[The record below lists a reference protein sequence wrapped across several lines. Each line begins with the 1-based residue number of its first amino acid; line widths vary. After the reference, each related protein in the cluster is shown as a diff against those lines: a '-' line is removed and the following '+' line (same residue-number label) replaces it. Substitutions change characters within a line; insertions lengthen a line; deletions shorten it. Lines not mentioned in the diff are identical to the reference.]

1 MKAYL
6 GILLLIS
13 SVSAVAQIRQ
23 DECPRPGLI
32 HTKMTGQTG
41 ELVSASHN
49 RQGTLDIPA
58 AFAVTGSLR
67 TKIFNNFVDK
77 MCVAKAYATT
87 ENICQPISVDVALG
101 QGNNLFRSLYNLG
114 ETTLNRAQHIV
125 QNLSYY
131 VGRPSS
137 ERLDA
142 ALQILSNLTRLAA
155 TRGVP
160 QSWQEFKDTL
170 DQGLKDGYLTFQV
183 VDEITNIYVEANK
196 RVLGFVPLE
205 GARINQGVGNGRLNT
220 LFDLGLSRDAR
231 AFRIQKLIM
240 GVNYNEAFALS
251 SAFITF
257 AANNGIP
264 SNWDQFALMINSA
277 VTSGSVS
284 PAVENAILVAYEMP
298 NRKALGFELSAELC
312 RMTEVKRVVNVI
324 EIVNR
329 AELAKTVT
337 QPYEIALS
345 AGPLVQGESESLS
358 LSTNGMRLIDL
369 RINSN
374 VNKYQVS
381 GTEVNG
387 VMKFTVTGQRLA
399 VRPPNTLSIKFY
411 KMGSTLNVRI
421 QNKSFNPKVGGRVMV
436 KVEYINQKF
445 LNSKVIATEVYELSG
460 ATELVRNADAKSDKV
475 DKVKAYIQ
483 IVGSPYYSA
492 EFSKSSASA
501 KD

>member
-6 GILLLIS
+6 GALILIS
-13 SVSAVAQIRQ
+13 SVSAFAQIRQ

-32 HTKMTGQTG
+32 QSKMIGQTG
-41 ELVSASHN
+41 ELVSMSHN
-49 RQGTLDIPA
+49 RQGSMDIPDSFRISGA
-58 AFAVTGSLR
+58 LR
-67 TKIFNNFVDK
+67 TKVFNNFVDK
-77 MCVAKAYATT
+77 MCVAKAYVTN
-87 ENICQPISVDVALG
+87 ENICQPISVEVALG

-114 ETTLNRAQHIV
+114 ETTLNRAQLIV
-125 QNLSYY
+125 QNLSYS

-155 TRGVP
+155 TRGLP
-160 QSWQEFKDTL
+160 HSWLEFKDTL
-170 DQGLKDGYLTFQV
+170 DQGLKDGYLTFQI

-196 RVLGFVPLE
+196 RALGFVPME

-231 AFRIQKLIM
+231 ATRIQNLIM
-240 GVNYNEAFALS
+240 GVSYSEALALS

-264 SNWDQFALMINSA
+264 SNWDQFALMIKSA
-277 VTSGSVS
+277 VTASSVS

-312 RMTEVKRVVNVI
+312 RMTDVKRVVNVVEVMNRS
-324 EIVNR
+324 EI
-329 AELAKTVT
+329 AKTT
-337 QPYEIALS
+337 NQPYEITLAS
-345 AGPLVQGESESLS
+345 GPLVQGESESLS
-358 LSTNGMRLIDL
+358 LSTDGMRQLDL
-369 RINSN
+369 RISSS
-374 VNKYQVS
+374 VNKYQVNGS
-381 GTEVNG
+381 EVNG

-399 VRPPNTLSIKFY
+399 VRPPNNLKIKFN

-445 LNSKVIATEVYELSG
+445 LDSKVIATEIYELNG
-460 ATELVRNADAKSDKV
+460 ATELVRNADARSDKV

-492 EFSKSSASA
+492 EFSKDSASD